1 MLLTYMRPTRS
12 MMVIGAISV
21 ALSCSGQNNVLV
33 YGAILDM
40 ETQRI
45 VEHAAIDVVGIND
58 SVHVMS
64 HPVGDGG
71 RYSINL
77 AYGAWCWVK
86 FRGPGYVTKIVELDL
101 RGVPLSH
108 QEGGH
113 GMEIDVPLVQRLDGV
128 DHSLVEHEPYGIA
141 RYDVRN
147 GNFNWD
153 MDHSYRMRELQRRI
167 LEEHARRRQDSAG
180 PGR

>member
-1 MLLTYMRPTRS
+1 
-12 MMVIGAISV
+12 MMVIGAISA
-21 ALSCSGQNNVLV
+21 ALTCPCQNNVLV

-58 SVHVMS
+58 SIHVIS

-71 RYSINL
+71 RYSFNL
-77 AYGAWCWVK
+77 AYGELCWVK

-101 RGVPLSH
+101 RGVPRSD

-128 DHSLVEHEPYGIA
+128 DHSLIELEPYAIA
-141 RYDVRN
+141 RYDAGD
-147 GNFNWD
+147 GNFTWD
-153 MDHSYRMRELQRRI
+153 MDHSYRMREIQRRI
-167 LEEHARRRQDSAG
+167 LEEHARRRQGTTG